1 MKLFI
6 KVFNSFS
13 NKEKKTFIFVLFFT
27 IIVGFLE
34 TLSIGSLIPMV
45 SILVEDTSTDNIHL
59 LNPILKNISPLNF
72 FDTELSSNDQTIIFF
87 GALTLVF
94 LILLIKTIFLQFTNF
109 IKFNF
114 IY

>member
-6 KVFNSFS
+6 KIFNSFS

-72 FDTELSSNDQTIIFF
+72 FDTELKTLPPLTSTIDF
-87 GALTLVF
+87 ASD
-94 LILLIKTIFLQFTNF
+94 LLIFSKPPVNI
-109 IKFNF
+109 ID
-114 IY
+114 